1 MLQYEIAMK
10 SQIPAEILGRIES
23 CGVVAVLVIDEV
35 KHAVPLA
42 RALMAGGVDVMELTL
57 RTPAALGALRT
68 IRAEVPEMLAGIGT
82 ILTPAQV
89 REVAEA
95 HAQFG
100 VAPGL
105 NRRVVEAAQAVGLP
119 FAPGIATPSDVEN
132 AIELGCR
139 ELKFFPAEP
148 SGGMKYLKS
157 MAAPYGHLGVRFIPL
172 GGLTAENMAGY
183 LSDPIVPA
191 IGGSWLATRQAIQT
205 EDWETI
211 TNNAAEA
218 RRIVDNLRSARS

>member
-1 MLQYEIAMK
+1 MK
-10 SQIPAEILGRIES
+10 SQIPVEILKRIES

-42 RALMAGGVDVMELTL
+42 RALMAGGIDVMELTL

-89 REVAEA
+89 REVVEA

-105 NRRVVEAAQAVGLP
+105 NPRVVETAQDVGLP
-119 FAPGIATPSDVEN
+119 FAPGVATPSDVER
-132 AIELGCR
+132 ALELGCH
-139 ELKFFPAEP
+139 EVKFFPAEP

-157 MAAPYGHLGVRFIPL
+157 MAAPYAHLGVRFIPL
-172 GGLTAENMAGY
+172 GGLTAENMASY
-183 LSDPIVPA
+183 LGNPIVPA
-191 IGGSWLATRQAIQT
+191 IGGSWLATRQAINA

-218 RRIVDNLRSARS
+218 RRIVDELRAPKS

>member
-1 MLQYEIAMK
+1 MK
-10 SQIPAEILGRIES
+10 SQFPAEILGRIES

-35 KHAVPLA
+35 RHAVPLA
-42 RALMAGGVDVMELTL
+42 RALLAGGVDVMELTL

-105 NRRVVEAAQAVGLP
+105 NRRVVETAQAARLP
-119 FAPGIATPSDVEN
+119 FAPGITTPSEVET
-132 AIELGCR
+132 ALELGCR

-148 SGGMKYLKS
+148 AGGIHYLKS
-157 MAAPYGHLGVRFIPL
+157 MAAPYAHLGVRFIPL
-172 GGLTAENMAGY
+172 GGLTADNMSAY
-183 LSDPIVPA
+183 LGDSMVPA
-191 IGGSWLATRQAIQT
+191 IGGSWLATRQAIGA
-205 EDWETI
+205 EDWEAI
-211 TNNAAEA
+211 TANAAEA
-218 RRIVDNLRSARS
+218 RRIVDRLRSAKK

>member
-1 MLQYEIAMK
+1 MK
-10 SQIPAEILGRIES
+10 SQFPTAILDRIAS

-57 RTPAALGALRT
+57 RTPAALGALRM

-82 ILTPAQV
+82 ILTQAQV

-100 VAPGL
+100 VSPGL
-105 NRRVVEAAQAVGLP
+105 NRRVVEAAQDAGLP
-119 FAPGIATPSDVEN
+119 FAPGIVTPSDLET
-132 AIELGCR
+132 ALELGCR
-139 ELKFFPAEP
+139 EVKFFPAEP

-157 MAAPYGHLGVRFIPL
+157 MAAPYAHLGVRFIPL
-172 GGLTAENMAGY
+172 GGLTAGNMAAY
-183 LSDPIVPA
+183 LSNPIVPA
-191 IGGSWLATRQAIQT
+191 IGGSWLAARQVIQAG
-205 EDWETI
+205 DWEGI
-211 TNNAAEA
+211 TKNAAEA
-218 RRIVDNLRSARS
+218 RRIVKELRSAT